1 MATGLNLFKDE
12 NKRTEESIRQQK
24 LTTRIYLIL
33 VGGMFVSSSISR
45 DVCSFVGAF
54 LVLILFTSLKTDT
67 TTIIITNPSSTDY
80 KSLQNQDRDELKC
93 PCSSMTIS
101 YHRFLSLSPRL
112 HQVCSSDFV
121 RDPWISI
128 TMSVIFQLVS
138 IDWRNQ
144 GGPQFQ
150 LLSDLCHLAN
160 KTIEDA
166 IRRFFA
172 QSFISSN
179 VLSEDDFETQFNATL
194 DQFIESTTTYFGQII
209 DTVDLL
215 MRVDQP
221 LIQTGSSHF
230 IPLRNIFVSDPPD
243 NKDSPNDTNILKVRL
258 SKSFLAL

>member
-24 LTTRIYLIL
+24 RTTRIYLIL
-33 VGGMFVSSSISR
+33 VIGMFLSSSHHQSSR
-45 DVCSFVGAF
+45 DICSFVGAF
-54 LVLILFTSLKTDT
+54 LVLVLFTSLKTDT
-67 TTIIITNPSSTDY
+67 SMIIITNPSLIDY
-80 KSLQNQDRDELKC
+80 KALQNQDRDELKC
-93 PCSSMTIS
+93 PCSSMTIP
-101 YHRFLSLSPRL
+101 YQRFLSLSPTL

-128 TMSVIFQLVS
+128 TMSIIFQHVS
-138 IDWRNQ
+138 TDWRNQ

-166 IRRFFA
+166 IRRFLA

-179 VLSEDDFETQFNATL
+179 VLSEEDFETQFNATL
-194 DQFIESTTTYFGQII
+194 DQFIESTTTYFGQIT

-221 LIQTGSSHF
+221 LIQTGSTKAIH
-230 IPLRNIFVSDPPD
+230 LRNIFVRPPPD
-243 NKDSPNDTNILKVRL
+243 NKDLSNETDVLKVR
-258 SKSFLAL
+258 FH